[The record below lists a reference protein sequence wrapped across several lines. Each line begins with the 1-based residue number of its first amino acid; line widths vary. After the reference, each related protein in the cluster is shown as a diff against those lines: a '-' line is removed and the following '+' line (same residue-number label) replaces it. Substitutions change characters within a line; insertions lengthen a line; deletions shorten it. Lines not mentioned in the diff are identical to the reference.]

1 MKQINSFINEVRRK
15 INYAQDCT
23 MICDEKELDQL
34 SDIIRA
40 GANAMKFDL
49 EAEENKFSLTV
60 GFLDVI
66 ETLGSHTDKDKL
78 EIKLFK
84 KDNKE
89 E

>member
-1 MKQINSFINEVRRK
+1 
-15 INYAQDCT
+15 
-23 MICDEKELDQL
+23 
-34 SDIIRA
+34 
-40 GANAMKFDL
+40 MKFDI

-66 ETLGSHTDKDKL
+66 ETLGSHSDKDKI

>member
-1 MKQINSFINEVRRK
+1 MKCVEKLTMHKIVQLFVMKKNQIIYL
-15 INYAQDCT
+15 IY
-23 MICDEKELDQL
+23 
-34 SDIIRA
+34 IRA
-40 GANAMKFDL
+40 GANAMKFDI

-66 ETLGSHTDKDKL
+66 ETLGSHSDKDKI